1 MGALTFDA
9 LLRSLK
15 QGAPDPVYYLHGE
28 EDVLKDEAVRVL
40 LERAVDPAA
49 RDFNV
54 DQRTA
59 ADLDPEAFNALV
71 NTPPILAATRA
82 VVLRGMEQLRKT
94 AKVRQELLHYLDSPN
109 PSTVLVLV
117 HGTPEPP
124 DAELLRRA
132 TAVEVAAL
140 PPERVVRWMTHRAK
154 QLGFT
159 LAPEAEELLL
169 ASVGNDL
176 SSLARELE
184 KLAPLCAGRPAT
196 RDEVAALVGV
206 RRGETL
212 QDFVDAALERR
223 AADAARLV
231 EPVLEQAGMSGV
243 RMLSALGTALVGTA
257 LAREIEKLAPLCAGR
272 PVTRD
277 EVAALVGVRRGETLQ
292 DFVDAAL
299 ERRAADAARLVE
311 PVLEQAGMSGV
322 RMLSALGTALV
333 GTALARAELDRDARR
348 RDRLEGALLSHL
360 RTARPYGLGS
370 WEQTALRWA
379 RWAELWTR
387 PELRSALRL
396 ALDADRALKS
406 STLTDEAGI
415 LEQLVLS
422 WGVRVPA
429 VCMGRLRA
437 RAAHTALLRSG
448 RSRGHR
454 PSGRAVAPRLSR
466 LFVAASGG
474 LLGRARLL
482 RPQGRRTRLLVDPRG
497 AGRRGCRRGVQESG
511 HLLRLALCLYHPG
524 PPGHRTRYGGRHSGE
539 ARVSGRDVCRPG
551 VGGEERGAGGRDA
564 HASESDGLRRPRGA

>member
-422 WGVRVPA
+422 WGVR
-429 VCMGRLRA
+429 A
-437 RAAHTALLRSG
+437 REAA
-448 RSRGHR
+448 
-454 PSGRAVAPRLSR
+454 
-466 LFVAASGG
+466 
-474 LLGRARLL
+474 
-482 RPQGRRTRLLVDPRG
+482 
-497 AGRRGCRRGVQESG
+497 
-511 HLLRLALCLYHPG
+511 
-524 PPGHRTRYGGRHSGE
+524 
-539 ARVSGRDVCRPG
+539 
-551 VGGEERGAGGRDA
+551 
-564 HASESDGLRRPRGA
+564 

>member
-132 TAVEVAAL
+132 TA
-140 PPERVVRWMTHRAK
+140 
-154 QLGFT
+154 
-159 LAPEAEELLL
+159 
-169 ASVGNDL
+169 
-176 SSLARELE
+176 E
-184 KLAPLCAGRPAT
+184 KVAPLCAGRPAT

-257 LAREIEKLAPLCAGR
+257 LAR
-272 PVTRD
+272 
-277 EVAALVGVRRGETLQ
+277 
-292 DFVDAAL
+292 
-299 ERRAADAARLVE
+299 
-311 PVLEQAGMSGV
+311 
-322 RMLSALGTALV
+322 
-333 GTALARAELDRDARR
+333 AELDHDARR
-348 RDRLEGALLSHL
+348 RDRLEGALLSHV

-387 PELRSALRL
+387 PELRSALR
-396 ALDADRALKS
+396 
-406 STLTDEAGI
+406 
-415 LEQLVLS
+415 V
-422 WGVRVPA
+422 
-429 VCMGRLRA
+429 
-437 RAAHTALLRSG
+437 
-448 RSRGHR
+448 
-454 PSGRAVAPRLSR
+454 
-466 LFVAASGG
+466 
-474 LLGRARLL
+474 
-482 RPQGRRTRLLVDPRG
+482 
-497 AGRRGCRRGVQESG
+497 
-511 HLLRLALCLYHPG
+511 
-524 PPGHRTRYGGRHSGE
+524 
-539 ARVSGRDVCRPG
+539 
-551 VGGEERGAGGRDA
+551 
-564 HASESDGLRRPRGA
+564 

>member
-231 EPVLEQAGMSGV
+231 EPVLEQAGVTGV
-243 RMLSALGTALVGTA
+243 RILTALGTAL
-257 LAREIEKLAPLCAGR
+257 I
-272 PVTRD
+272 
-277 EVAALVGVRRGETLQ
+277 
-292 DFVDAAL
+292 
-299 ERRAADAARLVE
+299 
-311 PVLEQAGMSGV
+311 
-322 RMLSALGTALV
+322 
-333 GTALARAELDRDARR
+333 GTALARAELDRGSPRS
-348 RDRLEGALLSHL
+348 RLTAVLLQHL
-360 RTARPYGLGS
+360 RLARPFGLGD
-370 WEQTALRWA
+370 WGETAASWA
-379 RWAELWTR
+379 RWAEGWSSR
-387 PELRSALRL
+387 ELGQALRL
-396 ALDADRALKS
+396 ARDADRALKS
-406 STLTDEAGI
+406 TTVTDEAGVVT
-415 LEQLVLS
+415 QLVLQL
-422 WGVRVPA
+422 GV
-429 VCMGRLRA
+429 
-437 RAAHTALLRSG
+437 
-448 RSRGHR
+448 
-454 PSGRAVAPRLSR
+454 
-466 LFVAASGG
+466 
-474 LLGRARLL
+474 
-482 RPQGRRTRLLVDPRG
+482 
-497 AGRRGCRRGVQESG
+497 
-511 HLLRLALCLYHPG
+511 
-524 PPGHRTRYGGRHSGE
+524 
-539 ARVSGRDVCRPG
+539 
-551 VGGEERGAGGRDA
+551 
-564 HASESDGLRRPRGA
+564 LRREAA